1 MKKKIVIR
9 IRRKNE
15 FNWYW
20 VFLIFWSLIL
30 VLTTIAV
37 NTASQA
43 LIVMFAAH
51 IILILALLYQ
61 GFEVIKE

>member
-20 VFLIFWSLIL
+20 VFFICWAIILGVVSTKVKTLFQEFALIFFALLII
-30 VLTTIAV
+30 T
-37 NTASQA
+37 
-43 LIVMFAAH
+43 F
-51 IILILALLYQ
+51 ALLYQ

>member
-20 VFLIFWSLIL
+20 VFLIFWSLTLLLTAIKVNMVFQAFIL
-30 VLTTIAV
+30 I
-37 NTASQA
+37 
-43 LIVMFAAH
+43 FAAL

>member
-30 VLTTIAV
+30 VLAAITV
-37 NTASQA
+37 NTISQA
-43 LIVMFAAH
+43 FILIFAAL

>member
-1 MKKKIVIR
+1 MKKMIVIR

-20 VFLIFWSLIL
+20 TFLLFWAVIL
-30 VLTTIAV
+30 AIALLKADTLFEGLAVLFS
-37 NTASQA
+37 ASVVA
-43 LIVMFAAH
+43 
-51 IILILALLYQ
+51 ILALLYQ

>member
-9 IRRKNE
+9 IRRKNK

-20 VFLIFWSLIL
+20 VFLVFWSLIL
-30 VLTTIAV
+30 ALTAITV
-37 NTASQA
+37 NTVSQT
-43 LIVMFAAH
+43 LILIFAAL